1 MSQDFNNNT
10 NNDVSEELESD
21 LIVNDGETGTEESN
35 EIEVDY
41 E

>member
-1 MSQDFNNNT
+1 MPFRMFSYFCQLIP
-10 NNDVSEELESD
+10 EELESD
-21 LIVNDGETGTEESN
+21 LIANDSETGTEESN